1 MHWDRNMPYTV
12 TIAVGN
18 NDIDD
23 LGHVNN
29 AAYVRWLERCAWR
42 HSESLGLGVAE
53 YKELD
58 RAMVVLRHEIDYLAA
73 AYLGDEVVVATWIVE
88 SDNRLR
94 LTRHFQI
101 LRSADQMTL
110 LRARSTFVCI
120 ELSTGKARRM
130 PAIFIATYGR
140 ALVEQDRDKVSPVCR
155 A

>member
-1 MHWDRNMPYTV
+1 VNWDKSLPFVEAINV
-12 TIAVGN
+12 DN
-18 NDIDD
+18 SDIDE

-53 YKELD
+53 YKTLD

-73 AYLGDEVVVATWIVE
+73 AYLADQVMVATWITE
-88 SDNRLR
+88 SDNKLR

-101 LRSADQMTL
+101 IRPADQMTL

-120 ELSTGKARRM
+120 ELSSGKARRM
-130 PAIFIATYGR
+130 PTIFVDTYGQ
-140 ALVEQDRDKVSPVCR
+140 AIKIN
-155 A
+155 

>member
-1 MHWDRNMPYTV
+1 MPYTV
-12 TIAVGN
+12 SIAVDSS
-18 NDIDD
+18 DIDE

-42 HSESLGLGVAE
+42 HSESLGLGVSE
-53 YKELD
+53 YRELD

-73 AYLGDEVVVATWIVE
+73 AFQQDDVVVATWIVE

-94 LTRHFQI
+94 LARQFQI
-101 LRSADQMTL
+101 IRASDQMTL

-130 PAIFIATYGR
+130 PAIFVDSYG
-140 ALVEQDRDKVSPVCR
+140 AAIQ
-155 A
+155 

>member
-1 MHWDRNMPYTV
+1 MGECLVNWDKNLPFV
-12 TIAVGN
+12 EPINVDSS
-18 NDIDD
+18 DIDE

-53 YKELD
+53 YKTLD

-73 AYLGDEVVVATWIVE
+73 AYLDDQVMVATWITE
-88 SDNRLR
+88 SDSKLR

-101 LRSADQMTL
+101 IRPADQMTL

-120 ELSTGKARRM
+120 ELSSGRARRM
-130 PAIFIATYGR
+130 PAIFVDTYGQ
-140 ALVEQDRDKVSPVCR
+140 VIKTN
-155 A
+155 

>member
-1 MHWDRNMPYTV
+1 VIWDRNKPYTLAINV
-12 TIAVGN
+12 DET
-18 NDIDD
+18 DIDE

-53 YKELD
+53 YKALD

-88 SDNRLR
+88 SDNKLR

-101 LRSADQMTL
+101 LRASEKTTL
-110 LRARSTFVCI
+110 LRARSNFVCI
-120 ELSTGKARRM
+120 ELSSGKARRM
-130 PAIFIATYGR
+130 PAVFVETYGR
-140 ALVEQDRDKVSPVCR
+140 ALGN
-155 A
+155 

>member
-1 MHWDRNMPYTV
+1 MTWDKNKPFTV
-12 TIAVGN
+12 AITVDSD
-18 NDIDD
+18 DIDD

-29 AAYVRWLERCAWR
+29 ATYVQWLERCAWR

-58 RAMVVLRHEIDYLAA
+58 KAMVVLRHEIDYLAA
-73 AYLGDEVVVATWIVE
+73 AYLGDDITVATWIVE

-101 LRSADQMTL
+101 LRTSDQMTL

-130 PAIFIATYGR
+130 PAIFVDTYGS
-140 ALVEQDRDKVSPVCR
+140 AVSGQT
-155 A
+155 